1 MSERHEDAET
11 QTEWD
16 AYSDYQHVSR
26 RVSKRIS
33 DAIDA
38 LQTING
44 AKKASEK
51 IKPPDETDLRR
62 DVMWAVTR
70 LRTEL
75 ENERESNEIY
85 DEILSRWHGEEGF
98 IERFETM
105 SVIDQRRE
113 PWLNE
118 FAADINRAGWELGY
132 LKAGSETKDNSG
144 GAKDDSDIQELFEE
158 MDA

>member
-1 MSERHEDAET
+1 MSNEPDRPDAET
-11 QTEWD
+11 QWD

-26 RVSKRIS
+26 RVAKRIS
-33 DAIDA
+33 DATDA
-38 LQTING
+38 IQTING
-44 AKKASEK
+44 AKKAGIKIQPANEK
-51 IKPPDETDLRR
+51 DLRA
-62 DVMWAVTR
+62 DVMSAVTR
-70 LRTEL
+70 LQTEL
-75 ENERESNEIY
+75 ENERESNETY

-105 SVIDQRRE
+105 SVLDQRPE

-144 GAKDDSDIQELFEE
+144 GEKDDSDIQELFEE
-158 MDA
+158 MTV

>member
-1 MSERHEDAET
+1 MSNEQQPRDPDT
-11 QTEWD
+11 QWD

-26 RVSKRIS
+26 QMSKRIS

-38 LQTING
+38 IQTING
-44 AKKASEK
+44 AKKAGEK
-51 IKPPDETDLRR
+51 IKPPDETDLRA

-75 ENERESNEIY
+75 ENERESNETY
-85 DEILSRWHGEEGF
+85 DEILSRWHGENGF

-105 SVIDQRRE
+105 SVIDQRRQ
-113 PWLNE
+113 PWLND

-132 LKAGSETKDNSG
+132 LKAGSEKDNRDSG
-144 GAKDDSDIQELFEE
+144 DKGDGEVRDIIEGMTE
-158 MDA
+158 

>member
-1 MSERHEDAET
+1 MSSRREDDEA

-16 AYSDYQHVSR
+16 AYSDYQQVSR

-44 AKKASEK
+44 AKKAGEK
-51 IKPPDETDLRR
+51 IKPPDETDLRA

-70 LRTEL
+70 LQTEL

-105 SVIDQRRE
+105 SVIAQRRE

-132 LKAGSETKDNSG
+132 LKAGSEKENS
-144 GAKDDSDIQELFEE
+144 DSGDKADGEVRDIIEGMTE
-158 MDA
+158 